1 MFAGLTTALITP
13 FLPTKQIDED
23 AFASL
28 VQSQDKARVDGILIG
43 GTTGES
49 PTLTSQEIERL
60 FSIAKEVF
68 SSGFILVGAGSN
80 CTQKTI
86 ANLKQAKRLGADG
99 ALVVTPYYNKPCQN
113 GVIAHYEACSRVGI
127 PIMQYHIPGR
137 THVTL
142 TAQTLKKILSFEHV
156 VACKESSQNLELTEA
171 LVKIGQKPIL
181 CGDDAHALSYLG
193 SGARGVVSVLS
204 NLFPQEWMR
213 IVHQQD
219 QEAFC
224 LMGPFLELMAQEV
237 NPKIIKLLMALENKC
252 HLSFRL
258 PLVPPNPQSIEKAER
273 CKSALQMGL

>member
-68 SSGFILVGAGSN
+68 SSGFILIGAGSN

-86 ANLKQAKRLGADG
+86 ENLKQAKRLGADG

-171 LVKIGQKPIL
+171 LVKSGQKPIL

-193 SGARGVVSVLS
+193 SGTKEELLLEIRKQ
-204 NLFPQEWMR
+204 FPLKK
-213 IVHQQD
+213 QD
-219 QEAFC
+219 NRAAC
-224 LMGPFLELMAQEV
+224 AYLKAMG
-237 NPKIIKLLMALENKC
+237 LL
-252 HLSFRL
+252 
-258 PLVPPNPQSIEKAER
+258 EKA
-273 CKSALQMGL
+273 CDAITSAKKSPSPSHKQKIGTLIKKLQSHL